1 MDDKPSGEQY
11 LTSVYWVITTMTT
24 VGYGDISPVNGSER
38 AFGIVVMV
46 SGCTLYGLL
55 IAKITSI
62 VGEYEANRR
71 MIAEKMDAVALYI
84 HKKRIH
90 PKLRKQILVYFR
102 FFFKKNSILD
112 EAQMLTDLSS
122 RLREKVILHL
132 VSSVV
137 TNNPFFLEL
146 NHHITELYHIMQL
159 QIYHRGQHIVHKGE
173 KSEDMFVLL
182 VGRAVILDQSKPS
195 IRAGRGRASYPLYE
209 VYPGATFGEKC
220 ALGLEDHFQV
230 TVRAL
235 TNCEIY
241 LLTGEALMNL
251 IGPEHVRRIRQSLKY
266 NTKFKVKLRTYHIAN
281 IHSED
286 TERMNHVVLSLPIDH
301 ITRSWCTVVSD
312 SRAKLKQSLSNDDLG
327 VDNAVKSNYTIKE
340 ENEQQLKLLAKQTL
354 SGEEDDDDK
363 EEDGENKEMSLTS
376 STSTGNVQGDV
387 QAGEVESL
395 TQEIKQ
401 VKLDMNDIISLLN
414 KSIKDNNDQL
424 EELKGMIQ
432 SVVLSLSS
440 T

>member
-1 MDDKPSGEQY
+1 MNICLSNYAPS
-11 LTSVYWVITTMTT
+11 W
-24 VGYGDISPVNGSER
+24 P
-38 AFGIVVMV
+38 
-46 SGCTLYGLL
+46 
-55 IAKITSI
+55 
-62 VGEYEANRR
+62 
-71 MIAEKMDAVALYI
+71 
-84 HKKRIH
+84 
-90 PKLRKQILVYFR
+90 
-102 FFFKKNSILD
+102 
-112 EAQMLTDLSS
+112 
-122 RLREKVILHL
+122 
-132 VSSVV
+132 
-137 TNNPFFLEL
+137 
-146 NHHITELYHIMQL
+146 HIMTC
-159 QIYHRGQHIVHKGE
+159 
-173 KSEDMFVLL
+173 
-182 VGRAVILDQSKPS
+182 S
-195 IRAGRGRASYPLYE
+195 IFTTTTTTT
-209 VYPGATFGEKC
+209 ATHYYIC
-220 ALGLEDHFQV
+220 VVQ
-230 TVRAL
+230 
-235 TNCEIY
+235 
-241 LLTGEALMNL
+241 
-251 IGPEHVRRIRQSLKY
+251 
-266 NTKFKVKLRTYHIAN
+266 
-281 IHSED
+281 
-286 TERMNHVVLSLPIDH
+286 RMNHVVLSLPIDH

-440 T
+440 TWTYHSLYNNHYYYDYYYCSEMILNAIGTTPTNNNIIWNLEQFGVELVGVWWI